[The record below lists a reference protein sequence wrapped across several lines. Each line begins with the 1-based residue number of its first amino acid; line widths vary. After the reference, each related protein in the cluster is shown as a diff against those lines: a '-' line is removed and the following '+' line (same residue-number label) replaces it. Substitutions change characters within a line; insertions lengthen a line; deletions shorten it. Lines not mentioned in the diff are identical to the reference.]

1 MVQGLEGATRVSTRL
16 SSVQIESFMTL
27 ARELNFSRAA
37 EALHITQPAL
47 TKRIQSLEETLGQA
61 LFIRLHGGLELT
73 ESGRVLQRYG
83 ATLEHREAELLAALV
98 GGGDNQ
104 TLGGFFR
111 IASFSSALR
120 SVIVPALGVLLRE
133 NPRLTCQTFK
143 TEVNELHDWLSDG
156 KVDFVVSLA
165 ECERM
170 GVENVQV
177 GIERNVLI
185 ESTRYNG
192 REECYVD
199 HEPRDNFTEKFF
211 LSQTGATVP
220 KMLRAYFDD
229 IYGLIDAVSEGIGR
243 AVVPVHLVKPE
254 HHVRA
259 VPGYRP
265 FEVPV
270 VLQFHSQPYYTRLQR
285 AVIDTLTREC
295 PGLLARNRMHGES
308 DAGAASGAI
317 ADDALVAANR
327 RRVRVQ
333 S

>member
-1 MVQGLEGATRVSTRL
+1 MGTRL

-61 LFIRLHGGLELT
+61 LFVRLHGGLELT
-73 ESGRVLQRYG
+73 ESGRILQRHG
-83 ATLEHREAELLAALV
+83 ALMEHQEAELLANLV
-98 GGGDNQ
+98 GGGSEQ
-104 TLGGFFR
+104 ALGGFFR

-120 SVIVPALGVLLRE
+120 SVIVPALGTLLRAH
-133 NPRLTCQTFK
+133 PRLSCQVFK
-143 TEVNELHDWLSDG
+143 TEVNELHDWLTDG
-156 KVDFVVSLA
+156 KVDFVVSLS

-170 GVENVQV
+170 GVDNVQI

-185 ESTRYNG
+185 ESTRYSG
-192 REECYVD
+192 REDCYID

-243 AVVPVHLVKPE
+243 AVVPVHLIKPE

-259 VPGYRP
+259 VPGYRA

-270 VLQFHSQPYYTRLQR
+270 ILQFHQQPYYTRLQR

-295 PGLLARNRMHGES
+295 PALLKRNRMQG
-308 DAGAASGAI
+308 DGDGAI

-327 RRVRVQ
+327 RRVHKV
-333 S
+333 

>member
-1 MVQGLEGATRVSTRL
+1 VRTRL
-16 SSVQIESFMTL
+16 SSVQVESFMTL

-47 TKRIQSLEETLGQA
+47 TKRIQSLEEVLGQA

-73 ESGRVLQRYG
+73 ESGRILQRYG
-83 ATLEHREAELLAALV
+83 AEIEHREAEVLASLI
-98 GGGDNQ
+98 GGGEDR

-133 NPRLTCQTFK
+133 NPRLACQTFK
-143 TEVNELHDWLSDG
+143 TEVNELHDWLAEG

-165 ECERM
+165 DCERM
-170 GVENVQV
+170 GIENVQV
-177 GIERNVLI
+177 GVERNVLI
-185 ESTRYNG
+185 ESTRYSG

-243 AVVPVHLVKPE
+243 AVVPIHLVKPE

-270 VLQFHSQPYYTRLQR
+270 VLQFHRQPYYTRLQR

-295 PGLLARNRMHGES
+295 PGLLARNRLLGETDDS
-308 DAGAASGAI
+308 NAI
-317 ADDALVAANR
+317 ADDSLVAANR
-327 RRVRVQ
+327 RRVRAHT
-333 S
+333 

>member
-1 MVQGLEGATRVSTRL
+1 
-16 SSVQIESFMTL
+16 MTL

-37 EALHITQPAL
+37 ESLHITQPAL

-61 LFIRLHGGLELT
+61 LFVRLHGSIELT
-73 ESGRVLQRYG
+73 ESGRILQRYG
-83 ATLEHREAELLAALV
+83 ATLEHQEAELLANLV
-98 GGGDNQ
+98 GGGSVDAP
-104 TLGGFFR
+104 LGGFFR

-120 SVIVPALGVLLRE
+120 SVIVPALGVLLRAHA
-133 NPRLTCQTFK
+133 RLACQTFK

-156 KVDFVVSLA
+156 KADFVVSLS

-170 GVENVQV
+170 GIDNVQIGV
-177 GIERNVLI
+177 ERNVLI
-185 ESTRYNG
+185 ESTRYSG
-192 REECYVD
+192 REDCYID

-243 AVVPVHLVKPE
+243 AVVPVHLVRPD

-259 VPGYRP
+259 VPGYRA

-270 VLQFHSQPYYTRLQR
+270 VLQFHRQPYHTRLQR

-295 PGLLARNRMHGES
+295 PGLLARNRMRGNGE
-308 DAGAASGAI
+308 GAI

-327 RRVRVQ
+327 RRVRAQ
-333 S
+333 RGHG

>member
-1 MVQGLEGATRVSTRL
+1 MTTRL
-16 SSVQIESFMTL
+16 SSTQIESFMVL

-37 EALHITQPAL
+37 QSLHITQPAL
-47 TKRIQSLEETLGQA
+47 TKRIQNLEETLGQA

-73 ESGRVLQRYG
+73 ESAGSCN
-83 ATLEHREAELLAALV
+83 ATARRSSIRNTSCWPAWSVVAPRARPWE
-98 GGGDNQ
+98 GS
-104 TLGGFFR
+104 F
-111 IASFSSALR
+111 ASPPFSSALR
-120 SVIVPALGVLLRE
+120 SVIVPALGVLLRSH
-133 NPRLTCQTFK
+133 PRLACQTFK
-143 TEVNELHDWLSDG
+143 TEVNELHDWLTEG

-170 GVENVQV
+170 GVDNVQIGV
-177 GIERNVLI
+177 ERNVLI
-185 ESTRYNG
+185 ESTRYAG
-192 REECYVD
+192 RQDCYID

-254 HHVRA
+254 HEVRA
-259 VPGYRP
+259 VPGFRA

-270 VLQFHSQPYYTRLQR
+270 MLQFHRQPYYTRLQR
-285 AVIDTLTREC
+285 AVIDTLTQEC
-295 PGLLARNRMHGES
+295 PGLLARNRVLGDGE
-308 DAGAASGAI
+308 DKGAI

-327 RRVRVQ
+327 RRVRTQ
-333 S
+333 QR